1 MWLHG
6 RVKGLKSRFQCF
18 FKFQSFPSFIDQS
31 MDIEAPVGH
40 KYTLIWQTGEYESK
54 NRLGIAWL
62 PMCSS
67 PIYHQAAGDETA
79 FFLSVRGQN
88 LERKW
93 CYSEWVWYLSY
104 YSFKHRQSSHRSV
117 LSRLRKNDRLWR
129 HFSGIEKILREI
141 SFELVHM

>member
-1 MWLHG
+1 
-6 RVKGLKSRFQCF
+6 
-18 FKFQSFPSFIDQS
+18 

-79 FFLSVRGQN
+79 FFLPVRGQN
-88 LERKW
+88 LWKGNGATVNEYDIYPTIVSNTDNRHIAQFYHGWEKTTA
-93 CYSEWVWYLSY
+93 
-104 YSFKHRQSSHRSV
+104 FGGISV
-117 LSRLRKNDRLWR
+117 
-129 HFSGIEKILREI
+129 E
-141 SFELVHM
+141 